1 MGCAQLKVT
10 GSGAGTPGPTV
21 KFPGAYDPRDP
32 GILVNMCMFILV
44 LSYSLASW
52 ATFIPMY
59 RLRGFHSVRDHQK
72 CLLASATF
80 QAWLAWPDFP
90 LQQLT

>member
-32 GILVNMCMFILV
+32 GILVNLCTFSLIPRHQILP
-44 LSYSLASW
+44 YSV
-52 ATFIPMY
+52 
-59 RLRGFHSVRDHQK
+59 SVSNVR
-72 CLLASATF
+72 
-80 QAWLAWPDFP
+80 
-90 LQQLT
+90 